1 MIQRDQADLSRGKL
15 LIKSCGKALQGWE
28 HTFWFS
34 FPNKRLLGRKLPG
47 TLGLERTKDAEQAA
61 RTSRNVD
68 V

>member
-34 FPNKRLLGRKLPG
+34 FLNRRLLGREIARNAWIGKD
-47 TLGLERTKDAEQAA
+47 ERC
-61 RTSRNVD
+61 
-68 V
+68 